1 MSTTRSLT
9 RSLRIMGLT
18 LGAAGCGSTTVT
30 TTVLP
35 PHRLE
40 APICPVAVIVHDAPN
55 EVPPGGRILARIRV
69 EGGGI
74 GLSNEKIR
82 KKLREEAAKLGAN
95 RVLATEVTTPST
107 LAALGMTAVTS
118 INTQDRDRIQ
128 AEAMS
133 NQQTSTEATRP
144 VPTDPSFYGKGLA
157 FAIFVPDD
165 TLRTNLECPRAA
177 R

>member
-1 MSTTRSLT
+1 MHRLTISAIVIAALSTV
-9 RSLRIMGLT
+9 
-18 LGAAGCGSTTVT
+18 GCGTTTVT

-40 APICPVAVIVHDAPN
+40 NPICPVAVIVHDSPG

-74 GLSNEKIR
+74 GLSDDKIR
-82 KKLREEAAKLGAN
+82 KRLREEAAKIGAN

-118 INTQDRDRIQ
+118 INTTERDRVQ

-157 FAIFVPDD
+157 YAIFIPDD
-165 TLRTNLECPRAA
+165 TLRTNLECPRPT